1 MTLQDF
7 YMQLLNDSSTTNP
20 GTAAQNAAPIVTDTM
35 AQVETLISELKAH
48 NTDITSDYTQWLKI
62 GFSLASE
69 FGESGRCYFHDIS
82 SLHPDYN
89 QTECDRKYD
98 ECLKSNKGRTSIS
111 TLFFLAEQQ
120 GITIKKPMRTPAT
133 GESTLT
139 PRTTNDKN
147 VALSFVESQGEE
159 KSLPM
164 FGETIY
170 DNLPGIL
177 QQATGTMHIR
187 QEKDL
192 ILIGSIVTLSCALLP
207 LRTVYHGRTIYPNMF
222 LFVPGPAGSGKGR
235 LDFCYRLVRPIHI
248 EKRDAWQLAQFRY
261 KQELEQYRSLPK
273 KDKATAASPVKPPIG
288 LLRIPANSSATS
300 FAEAMADNGNM
311 LMFETEGDTVVNT
324 FKSDYGNYSDNFRK
338 AFAHEEFGYLR
349 RSNDSEERE
358 VTSPRL
364 TVVLSGTPEQVK
376 SLIPDAENGLLSR
389 FIFYCMSPSEQWIDG
404 FSDYDADRPLE
415 QTFDD
420 LGREFM
426 NFYKRLES
434 IPEIWFHL
442 SLVQQQKFNDF
453 FRNEKQRMKEL
464 NGDLY
469 TASSHRLSWAALRIA
484 MILTAL
490 RMMDNGKITDRAEC
504 TDTDLDTALSI
515 IKTISAHN
523 DYIFNVLNDGH
534 TGEVKVSD
542 TYSSAARNELLTI
555 LPDNFTSKDMQA
567 AATRIGRSIR
577 TVERQIRRAID
588 NGQVRELSK
597 GNYRKQ

>member
-1 MTLQDF
+1 
-7 YMQLLNDSSTTNP
+7 MQLLNDSSNTTDP
-20 GTAAQNAAPIVTDTM
+20 GIAAQNAVPVVTGTI
-35 AQVETLISELKAH
+35 AQVENLISELKAH
-48 NTDITSDYTQWLKI
+48 GTDITSDYTQWLKV

-273 KDKATAASPVKPPIG
+273 KDKATATSPVKPPIG

-542 TYSSAARNELLTI
+542 TYSSAARNELLAT
-555 LPDNFTSKDMQA
+555 LPDNFTSKDMQSA
-567 AATRIGRSIR
+567 AVRIGRSIR
-577 TVERQIRRAID
+577 TVERQIRRAIE

-597 GNYRKQ
+597 GNYRKL

>member
-1 MTLQDF
+1 
-7 YMQLLNDSSTTNP
+7 MQMLNDCDTTTPAAESTVAP
-20 GTAAQNAAPIVTDTM
+20 AAADTI
-35 AQVETLISELKAH
+35 AQVEALIAELKASRA
-48 NTDITSDYTQWLKI
+48 DITSDYTQWLKV
-62 GFSLASE
+62 GFSLVSQ
-69 FGESGRCYFHDIS
+69 FGESGRTYFHDIS
-82 SLHPDYN
+82 SLNPDYN
-89 QTECDRKYD
+89 HTECDKKYD
-98 ECLKSNKGRTSIS
+98 ECLKSDKGRTNIS
-111 TLFFLAEQQ
+111 TLFYLAEQQ
-120 GITIKKPMRTPAT
+120 GITIPKPKRNPAT
-133 GESTLT
+133 EE
-139 PRTTNDKN
+139 RTHSAYTTSDKN
-147 VALSFVESQGEE
+147 VALSFAESQGEE

-164 FGETIY
+164 FDENNY
-170 DNLPGIL
+170 NNLPEIL
-177 QQATGTMHIR
+177 RQATGTMHIR

-207 LRTVYHGRTIYPNMF
+207 FRTIYHGRTIYPNLY

-248 EKRDAWQLAQFRY
+248 EKRDAWQLAQYQY
-261 KQELEQYRSLPK
+261 KQELEQYRSLPR
-273 KDKATAASPVKPPIG
+273 KDRAAATSPVKPPIS

-349 RSNDSEERE
+349 RGNDSEERE
-358 VTSPRL
+358 VTNPRL

-389 FIFYCMSPSEQWIDG
+389 FIFYCISPSDQWIDG

-415 QTFDD
+415 KTFDD
-420 LGREFM
+420 LGQAFI
-426 NFYKRLES
+426 NFYKHLETIS
-434 IPEIWFHL
+434 EIWFHL
-442 SLVQQQKFNDF
+442 SLVQQQRFNDF
-453 FRNEKQRMKEL
+453 FRDEKQRMKEL

-490 RMMDNGKITDRAEC
+490 RMMDSGKIADRVEC
-504 TDTDLDTALSI
+504 TDTDLDTALFI

-523 DYIFNVLNDGH
+523 DYIFNILNNSRSE
-534 TGEVKVSD
+534 EVKISE
-542 TYSSAARNELLTI
+542 TYSSAARTALLSI
-555 LPDNFTSKDMQA
+555 LPEHFTSKDMKA
-567 AATRIGRSIR
+567 AAIHIGKSIR

-588 NGQVRELSK
+588 LGQVCELSK
-597 GNYRKQ
+597 GIYRKIVNVQEEI